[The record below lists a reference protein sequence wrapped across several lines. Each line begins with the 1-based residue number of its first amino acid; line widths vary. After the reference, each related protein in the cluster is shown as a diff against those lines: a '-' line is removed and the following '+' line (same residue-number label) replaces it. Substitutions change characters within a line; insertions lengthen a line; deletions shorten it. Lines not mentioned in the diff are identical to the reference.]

1 MMSVDSFASIHQ
13 GRCLKSRQH
22 YPALQG
28 AAKASALHRNI
39 VSIAT
44 CKLRRERET
53 GRGLDLHNQSF
64 SNGSRTDSKQ
74 ATNGAK
80 MRGIFQANGFA
91 CEESTHK
98 HWASTRHIHKAHS
111 QGARTNI
118 GHPQGTI
125 STRHLKSKYCTQSEF
140 QVAFCYFYVFSAA
153 EILKTQELSER
164 KHSQYICPW
173 IPGTISAPLY
183 LMLTHFSK
191 QMPVLQK
198 H

>member
-28 AAKASALHRNI
+28 AAEASALHRNI

-64 SNGSRTDSKQ
+64 SNGACTDSKQ

-98 HWASTRHIHKAHS
+98 HWAST
-111 QGARTNI
+111 NI
-118 GHPQGTI
+118 GHPKGT
-125 STRHLKSKYCTQSEF
+125 STRSPHKHWACTRQVKRWHAVRIGSATVPGGCFLVLLCIQRCRNSE
-140 QVAFCYFYVFSAA
+140 YTRT
-153 EILKTQELSER
+153 K
-164 KHSQYICPW
+164 
-173 IPGTISAPLY
+173 
-183 LMLTHFSK
+183 
-191 QMPVLQK
+191 
-198 H
+198 

>member
-28 AAKASALHRNI
+28 AANASALHRNI

-80 MRGIFQANGFA
+80 MRGIFQADGFV

-98 HWASTRHIHKAHS
+98 DWAPTYIGHPQTLGIRKAHP
-111 QGARTNI
+111 QGACTNI
-118 GHPQGTI
+118 GHAQG
-125 STRHLKSKYCTQSEF
+125 KSKDGTQSELG
-140 QVAFCYFYVFSAA
+140 QQQSQVVAFWYFYVFSAK
-153 EILKTQELSER
+153 EILNTQELSER

-173 IPGTISAPLY
+173 FPRNHICCSRC
-183 LMLTHFSK
+183 
-191 QMPVLQK
+191 
-198 H
+198 

>member
-28 AAKASALHRNI
+28 AANASALHRNI
-39 VSIAT
+39 VSIAP

-98 HWASTRHIHKAHS
+98 HWAPTNIGHPQTLGIHKHWAPTNIGHPQTLGIRKAHP

-118 GHPQGTI
+118 GHAQG
-125 STRHLKSKYCTQSEF
+125 KSKDGTQSELG
-140 QVAFCYFYVFSAA
+140 QQQSQVVAFWYFYVYSAA
-153 EILKTQELSER
+153 ENLNTQELSER
-164 KHSQYICPW
+164 KHS
-173 IPGTISAPLY
+173 
-183 LMLTHFSK
+183 
-191 QMPVLQK
+191 
-198 H
+198 

>member
-53 GRGLDLHNQSF
+53 GRGLDLHNQIF

-98 HWASTRHIHKAHS
+98 HWASTNIGHPQTLGTHKHWAS
-111 QGARTNI
+111 TNI
-118 GHPQGTI
+118 GHPQGTSTMSTHKHWACTI
-125 STRHLKSKYCTQSEF
+125 AQGTRHNVHKASE
-140 QVAFCYFYVFSAA
+140 VKRWHAVRIGSATVPGGCFLVLLC
-153 EILKTQELSER
+153 IQRCRNSEYTR
-164 KHSQYICPW
+164 TK
-173 IPGTISAPLY
+173 
-183 LMLTHFSK
+183 
-191 QMPVLQK
+191 
-198 H
+198 